1 MINDQILEAEGY
13 RKHTDKFFEYSDY
26 FYQKKFCD
34 DVGVKY
40 FIEFVKYTLPQEVE
54 GSYDS
59 WAAFMRINGPIVM
72 DFRMHYIKNET
83 IEKIESMMDLF
94 WTTMKCNYYERNQ
107 NEISR
112 DC

>member
-1 MINDQILEAEGY
+1 MINDKSLEDAGY
-13 RKHTDKFFEYSDY
+13 KKHTSEFFEYSDY
-26 FYQKKFCD
+26 FYQKKFCN

-40 FIEFVKYTLPQEVE
+40 FVEFVKYTLPFE
-54 GSYDS
+54 GTESSPDS

-107 NEISR
+107 NEIS
-112 DC
+112 